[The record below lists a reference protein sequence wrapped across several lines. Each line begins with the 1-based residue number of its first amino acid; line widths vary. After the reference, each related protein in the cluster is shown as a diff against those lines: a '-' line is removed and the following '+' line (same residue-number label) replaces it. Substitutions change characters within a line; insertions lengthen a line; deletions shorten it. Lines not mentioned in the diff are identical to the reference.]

1 MQMTLARIREAQDVD
16 GATTTQADSMVKMHQ
31 TLAIRSELD
40 RIAQGLAPAVAM
52 HQGLQ
57 ELQAQANSTNALV
70 DHIAQ
75 DLASAVAMHQDVQ
88 ELQARANSTTAL
100 VALPASLTSVGRQA
114 PWSGA
119 SLAPPPWALV
129 LPASSSPVTS
139 QDVTE
144 DVKRTQLHAL
154 VVTTTSLVRE
164 SRTLSADTAAWAYGL
179 LRLSLF
185 RQWHSNARAHF
196 AHSRWRASDKGRAA
210 RAPRRHK

>member
-1 MQMTLARIREAQDVD
+1 
-16 GATTTQADSMVKMHQ
+16 MVRMHQ
-31 TLAIRSELD
+31 TLSRRSEVD
-40 RIAQGLAPAVAM
+40 RIAQEMAPAIAM
-52 HQGLQ
+52 HQ
-57 ELQAQANSTNALV
+57 EL
-70 DHIAQ
+70 
-75 DLASAVAMHQDVQ
+75 Q

-139 QDVTE
+139 QCVTE

-164 SRTLSADTAAWAYGL
+164 SRTLDADTAAWAYGL

-196 AHSRWRASDKGRAA
+196 AHSRWRASKKGRAA
-210 RAPRRHK
+210 RAPRRRK